1 MRKATRSVVMP
12 MVVGGEKI
20 INPDKMLECLWE
32 RQAEWRKNE
41 SQKIEFSFQDKQ
53 NVSDLVD
60 EAIRLAG
67 DPNDSNVLAGLDV
80 NNSNMPVRLGDS
92 ESNMLVSPGIW
103 VPLPGIGN
111 GVGVRAKGKRAP
123 GSKRITFKLE
133 LVSFNYVWGGICQ
146 LGHLKLI
153 TGGQAWGSVS
163 GEEWKQSLL
172 NHLFVKI
179 DEFVNSVKDWYGKV
193 REFGF
198 YVLPTGLQSV
208 IPVGN
213 GVLLDEWSPI
223 TNVLL
228 TFIVPD
234 RVGET
239 REGDELLMVL
249 RNIINLDFQSAQ
261 DLYAS
266 LPRWVLEKLWEMD
279 KTEKTRGINEN
290 CVGLLSLH

>member
-133 LVSFNYVWGGICQ
+133 LVSFN
-146 LGHLKLI
+146 
-153 TGGQAWGSVS
+153 
-163 GEEWKQSLL
+163 
-172 NHLFVKI
+172 
-179 DEFVNSVKDWYGKV
+179 
-193 REFGF
+193 
-198 YVLPTGLQSV
+198 
-208 IPVGN
+208 
-213 GVLLDEWSPI
+213 
-223 TNVLL
+223 
-228 TFIVPD
+228 
-234 RVGET
+234 
-239 REGDELLMVL
+239 
-249 RNIINLDFQSAQ
+249 
-261 DLYAS
+261 
-266 LPRWVLEKLWEMD
+266 
-279 KTEKTRGINEN
+279 
-290 CVGLLSLH
+290 